1 MAEQRPGA
9 GETLRRMGLGV
20 GLAIGMGVGV
30 ALGAGLHNMG
40 TGIAI
45 GLVIGAAV
53 MVLFTWAGARMQRD
67 EQRRRSGA
75 DAPGGAD
82 EDPDQ
87 PSAEPGRAES

>member
-1 MAEQRPGA
+1 MVEQRPA
-9 GETLRRMGLGV
+9 SGETLRRMGLGV

-30 ALGAGLHNMG
+30 ALGAALHNMG

-53 MVLFTWAGARMQRD
+53 MVLFTWAGTRMQRD
-67 EQRRRSGA
+67 EQRRRLEAG
-75 DAPGGAD
+75 DGAD

-87 PSAEPGRAES
+87 PSAGAGPAGS